1 MTGSIEKDALR
12 SLATQMGGDEPLGR
26 IIAMYTGKL
35 PGELDQLRSAVDAGD
50 LETVQSSAHR
60 LKSSS
65 GQLGARR
72 LSVMLAGLEH
82 AGRDGDATGASRILA
97 EVEAEASQA
106 TQELKNLSP

>member
-1 MTGSIEKDALR
+1 MADSIEKETLE
-12 SLATQMGGDEPLGR
+12 SLATQMGGEQALGR

-35 PGELDQLRSAVDAGD
+35 PAELEQLRSALVDGD

-72 LSVMLAGLEH
+72 LSVMLGGLEQ
-82 AGRDGDATGASRILA
+82 AGRDGDAAGASRILP
-97 EVEAEASQA
+97 EVIAEAKQA
-106 TQELKNLSP
+106 SQELQNLSP